1 MAVTFDMDEVV
12 KKMKDGAQRAKK
24 RDQIHCT
31 IACDQV
37 RKALSEYGCKHM
49 MESGGNGTWKM
60 SGLMFDMTY
69 QLTRREDLQEACRRR
84 IERELEE
91 SPFRHIKVEV
101 SRNEN
106 NHLPALLLTMDW
118 SHFAS
123 EGEGESSGIEGAR
136 TRGNVIQKCPI
147 CIEEKPMCA
156 LTPCGHMCCKKCRE
170 KSVTTTCPFCRDQV
184 TSCVALFYAG
194 EELEQKKTGE
204 EPPAVLF
211 SKQPGKKT
219 GEEEPERKKRRIS
232 HPSEEEAASSRT
244 PAAQGGG
251 GSDDVCVT
259 SRRGHVS
266 ARTSWSPKRKNYSR
280 REC

>member
-24 RDQIHCT
+24 RDQIYCN

-49 MESGGNGTWKM
+49 MESGCNGTWKT
-60 SGLMFDMTY
+60 SGLMCDMTY
-69 QLTRREDLQEACRRR
+69 QLTDRKDLQEACRRL
-84 IERELEE
+84 IERELDE
-91 SPFRHIKVEV
+91 SPFRNIKVEL
-101 SRNEN
+101 SRNKN

-118 SHFAS
+118 NHFVCEGDL

-170 KSVTTTCPFCRDQV
+170 KSVTTTCPFCRDHV
-184 TSCVALFYAG
+184 TSCVALFDAG
-194 EELEQKKTGE
+194 EAWEQPEKKAGE
-204 EPPAVLF
+204 
-211 SKQPGKKT
+211 Q
-219 GEEEPERKKRRIS
+219 PERKKRRR
-232 HPSEEEAASSRT
+232 SE
-244 PAAQGGG
+244 
-251 GSDDVCVT
+251 
-259 SRRGHVS
+259 
-266 ARTSWSPKRKNYSR
+266 
-280 REC
+280 